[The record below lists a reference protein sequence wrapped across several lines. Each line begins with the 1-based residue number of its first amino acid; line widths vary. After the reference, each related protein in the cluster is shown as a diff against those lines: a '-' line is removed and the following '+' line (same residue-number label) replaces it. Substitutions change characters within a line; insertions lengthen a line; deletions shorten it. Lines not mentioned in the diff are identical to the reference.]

1 MGSVEFPI
9 LNREVHGR
17 RLAYLDSAA
26 TTQKPQRVVDRLT
39 RFYELEN
46 ANVHRGVHHLSEQ
59 ATLAFDAARAN
70 VAAYLGVQ
78 PDEVIF
84 TKGCT
89 EAINLVAASWGRSL
103 TANDRILV
111 SGLEHHA
118 NLVPWQQTVA
128 QVEPIPLTPEGD
140 IDLDALS
147 GLLDE
152 RVKLVCVT
160 ELSNAI
166 GTRPPLRKIGE
177 IVHGAGA
184 LLLVDGA
191 QGLSHG
197 PSNLRE
203 FDADFYAMSAHKS
216 YGPMGFGA
224 LFGRAEL
231 LRAMPP
237 YQTGGG
243 MIRKVSFE
251 GTTFADIPEKF
262 EPGTP
267 HVAGALAWSEA
278 IDFLREQDWDQATQT
293 EDALVRRLREGLSE
307 IPGVRLIGAPENHA
321 AVVSFVADWVHPHDL
336 GTLLDQEGV
345 AVRVGHHCCQPL
357 MRHFGVP
364 ATCRASFGLYNVTE
378 DVDQCLRAVHRAR
391 EIFA

>member
-26 TTQKPQRVVDRLT
+26 TTQKPQRVIDRLT

-78 PDEVIF
+78 PEEVIF

-111 SGLEHHA
+111 SVLEHHA
-118 NLVPWQQTVA
+118 NLVPWQHTAA

-140 IDLDALS
+140 MDLDALA

-166 GTRPPLRKIGE
+166 GTRPPLMKISE
-177 IVHGAGA
+177 MVHSAGA
-184 LLLVDGA
+184 LILVDGA

-197 PSNLRE
+197 PSQLRE

-267 HVAGALAWSEA
+267 HVAGAVAWSEA
-278 IDFLREQDWDQATQT
+278 IDFLREQDWNQEIEREND
-293 EDALVRRLREGLSE
+293 LVRRLREGLSE

-364 ATCRASFGLYNVTE
+364 ATCRASFGLYNVKE
-378 DVDQCLRAVHRAR
+378 DVDQCLQAVQRAR